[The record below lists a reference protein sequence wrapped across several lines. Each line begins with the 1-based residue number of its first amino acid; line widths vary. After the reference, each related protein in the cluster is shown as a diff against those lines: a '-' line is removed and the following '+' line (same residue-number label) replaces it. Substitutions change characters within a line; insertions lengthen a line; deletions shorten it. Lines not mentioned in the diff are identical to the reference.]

1 MHDEKQTPLTQAL
14 ENELWDKYQS
24 PLIGGDD
31 LRRALGYTSMAAM
44 KQAIT
49 RGHCPVPLF
58 SIKHRRG
65 KFALLSDIAKWLA
78 KCQQASLCKKT

>member
-1 MHDEKQTPLTQAL
+1 MHEDKISSSAEEL
-14 ENELWDKYQS
+14 EGKLWDKYQS
-24 PLIGGDD
+24 PLISGDD

-65 KFALLSDIAKWLA
+65 KFALICDIAKWLE
-78 KCQQASLCKKT
+78 KCHQASIGKHA